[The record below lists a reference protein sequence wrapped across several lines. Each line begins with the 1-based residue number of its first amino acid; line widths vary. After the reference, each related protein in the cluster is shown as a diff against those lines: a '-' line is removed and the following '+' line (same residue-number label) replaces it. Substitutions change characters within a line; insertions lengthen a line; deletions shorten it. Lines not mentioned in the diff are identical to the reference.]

1 MKLIKENV
9 SRKIDSLGRVSVPK
23 SLRDRLEI
31 REGDMIDFF
40 LLEDEDRFYVSF
52 RKHIDEDNEKYVQI
66 AKLMEEVG
74 LDIPEEI
81 GKYL

>member
-52 RKHIDEDNEKYVQI
+52 RKHTDEDNEKYVQI